1 MTESD
6 PKKPRGLQL
15 KVQYRIGPDGEL
27 KELGAGR
34 FWFFNQMVAA
44 DWMWFVLWLLTEIT
58 ALAAPELEEEANRQ
72 GKSINHL
79 AFNDIGSILLK
90 SVPFMNEHFQSRDH
104 GLAPMIGYQKPLEF
118 VPRDTEITKAASAS
132 LDEVS

>member
-6 PKKPRGLQL
+6 PEKPRGLQL
-15 KVQYRIGPDGEL
+15 RVQYRIGPDGEL
-27 KELGAGR
+27 KELGGGP
-34 FWFFNQMVAA
+34 FWFCNQMVAI
-44 DWMWFVLWLLTEIT
+44 DWMRFVLWLLTEIT

-79 AFNDIGSILLK
+79 AFNDIGAIRLE
-90 SVPFMNEHFQSRDH
+90 SVPFINEHFQSRGH
-104 GLAPMIGYQKPLEF
+104 GLAPMIGYQKPLEV
-118 VPRDTEITKAASAS
+118 VPRDTEITKAVSTS

>member
-27 KELGAGR
+27 KELGAGH
-34 FWFFNQMVAA
+34 FWFFNQMVAV
-44 DWMWFVLWLLTEIT
+44 DWMRFVLWLLTEIT

-79 AFNDIGSILLK
+79 AFNDIGSILLE
-90 SVPFMNEHFQSRDH
+90 SVPFTNERIQSR
-104 GLAPMIGYQKPLEF
+104 GYGSTPMIGYQKPLEF
-118 VPRDTEITKAASAS
+118 VPHDTEVAKAASAS
-132 LDEVS
+132 LDEAS